1 VADKITFVRD
11 PAGWDHEFKSWT
23 GVVGQYVAKKTEVVA
38 VVARAEAPSPGDPPH
53 GRSGFN
59 YSTGELA
66 AGIRTSFDHW
76 VNRDLESQVVAIP
89 EHALMVHEGTRPH
102 VILPRKAPKLV
113 FFWAR
118 KGHVV
123 SLGGV
128 NHPGTQPD
136 PFLVK
141 GLEYAFSHTRM

>member
-1 VADKITFVRD
+1 MPERITFVVD
-11 PAGWDHEFKSWT
+11 QDGWNREFKSWP
-23 GVVGQYVAKKTEVVA
+23 GVVGQYIAAKTEVTA
-38 VVARAEAPSPGDPPH
+38 TVARAEAPSPGDPPH

-66 AGIRTSFDHW
+66 AGIVTSFEHW
-76 VNRDLESQVVAIP
+76 VHRDLESQVIAIP

-102 VILPRKAPKLV
+102 IILPRRAPKLV

-118 KGHVV
+118 KGHIV

-128 NHPGTQPD
+128 NHPGAPAD
-136 PFLVK
+136 PFLMK
-141 GLEYAFSHTRM
+141 GLDYAFKHTKM